1 MRSHLSRTFSQLFST
16 ARPLLLPSR
25 RVLAYDTS
33 YFALCQHLF
42 SDFFRFFSKSI
53 IGGVWQQ
60 RTLYIVG
67 CAGGHVSRPCGK
79 FGSVG
84 VGAHCICARGQ
95 RRFPVGFPTTRL
107 RYGRIFNPPLRVRC
121 IFSVRPVGVDV
132 PIDPSAQR
140 P

>member
-1 MRSHLSRTFSQLFST
+1 M
-16 ARPLLLPSR
+16 LPSR

-53 IGGVWQQ
+53 IGGVRQQ

-67 CAGGHVSRPCGK
+67 CAGGHVSRHCGK

-84 VGAHCICARGQ
+84 VGAHCICARGL

-121 IFSVRPVGVDV
+121 IELSLPLVTKGRWQAIGLTEGIRTSGHRQLTTPQ
-132 PIDPSAQR
+132 SAFG
-140 P
+140 